1 MVTGEGDSLAFWNEV
16 AGLSRALTL
25 EVSARALVTAGLSFE
40 EGSEHTCPA
49 SYLAESS
56 RRTIVPLGPRG
67 LCSASVRHIRTS
79 SPPSPD
85 LVSLL
90 RKPHGTRV
98 ALAVPCP
105 TRLGECS

>member
-67 LCSASVRHIRTS
+67 LCSASVRATS
-79 SPPSPD
+79 GRHPLPAPILSPCCGSPTAPGWPWQS
-85 LVSLL
+85 LV
-90 RKPHGTRV
+90 PHV
-98 ALAVPCP
+98 
-105 TRLGECS
+105 